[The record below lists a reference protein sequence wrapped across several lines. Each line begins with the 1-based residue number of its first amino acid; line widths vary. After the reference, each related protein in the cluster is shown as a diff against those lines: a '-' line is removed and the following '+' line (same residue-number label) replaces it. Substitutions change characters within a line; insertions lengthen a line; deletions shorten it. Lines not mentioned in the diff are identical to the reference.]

1 LGRRIRR
8 RLTFAEHGYTT
19 TEKECLAIIWAI
31 RKMRCYLEGYR
42 FEDITDYLALKWL
55 NSIES
60 PPGRIVR
67 WALELQQF
75 EFDVR

>member
-1 LGRRIRR
+1 
-8 RLTFAEHGYTT
+8 
-19 TEKECLAIIWAI
+19 
-31 RKMRCYLEGYR
+31 
-42 FEDITDYLALKWL
+42 LALKWL